1 LYGSLCQKTQTKDQ
15 KHMRNIRKVVAA
27 LGVSVV
33 ASLATSSVALA
44 ESASGSGAT
53 FPQNFLANATV
64 NYNAKTGHNVTYANP
79 GGGSTKGKSD
89 FKANLTDFGGSDSAV
104 TSTQA
109 ATFDWVYVPYVG
121 GAISVAYRLDEIK
134 GATLS
139 LSSATVNGIF
149 TGLITKWN
157 DSNIAADM
165 RANPAWSNSQKKSDL
180 KGAQAQWQPVG
191 PFAAQV
197 TVSLIP
203 STLKS
208 VKGKKVEI
216 VDATAKKTIGTA
228 TVGTKGELALNV
240 KGLNDKS
247 TYDVKVNG
255 KTIAKYKRVSV
266 TLPDKDIT
274 VVYRSDGSGTTN
286 NFTNFLREYANNAWT
301 TNDSFTTAMPGGSAK
316 VASYGSRFQGQSGS
330 ANVSNYIADNSGTIG
345 FTEVSFVTD
354 SARAAKGMQSAL
366 IKNAAG
372 IYVAPTAASAASMIA
387 GATVDAKGFVT
398 FDYKQASNKT
408 GYPIVAITYLLGK
421 TAKSAKN
428 AVVADFA
435 KWMINDYG
443 PTAADALGYAP
454 LAGAIKTAALAQA
467 AKVNSK

>member
-1 LYGSLCQKTQTKDQ
+1 
-15 KHMRNIRKVVAA
+15 MRNIRKVVAA
-27 LGVSVV
+27 IGVSVV

-121 GAISVAYRLDEIK
+121 GAISIAYRLDEIK

-149 TGLITKWN
+149 AGLITKWN

-165 RANPAWSNSQKKSDL
+165 RANPAWANSQKKSDL
-180 KGAQAQWQPVG
+180 KGVQALWQPVG
-191 PFAAQV
+191 PYAAQV

-208 VKGKKVEI
+208 VKGKKVEV
-216 VDATAKKTIGTA
+216 VDTKTKKAVGTA
-228 TVGTKGELALNV
+228 TVGSKGELAVNV

-247 TYDVKVNG
+247 TYEVKVNG
-255 KTIAKYKRVSV
+255 KTIAKYNRVNV

-274 VVYRSDGSGTTN
+274 VVYRSDGSGTVN
-286 NFTNFLREYANNAWT
+286 NFTNFLKMYANDAWT
-301 TNDSFTTAMPGGSAK
+301 TNDSFTTAIPGGSSK
-316 VASYGSRFQGQSGS
+316 VASFGSRYQGQSGS
-330 ANVSNYIADNSGTIG
+330 ANLSNYVADNNGTIG
-345 FTEVSFVTD
+345 FTEASFVTD

-372 IYVAPTAASAASMIA
+372 IYTAPTAAAAASMIG
-387 GATVDAKGFVT
+387 GATIDAQGFVT
-398 FDYKQASNKT
+398 FDYKQANNKT
-408 GYPIVAITYLLGK
+408 AYPVVAVTYLLGK
-421 TAKSAKN
+421 TEKSAKN
-428 AVVADFA
+428 AIVADFA

-443 PTAADALGYAP
+443 PSSADALGYAP
-454 LAGAIKTAALAQA
+454 LAGAIKTAALAQV

>member
-1 LYGSLCQKTQTKDQ
+1 
-15 KHMRNIRKVVAA
+15 MRNIRKVVAA
-27 LGVSVV
+27 IGVSVV
-33 ASLATSSVALA
+33 ATLATSSVALA

-64 NYNAKTGHNVTYANP
+64 NYNAKTGQNVTYANP

-109 ATFDWVYVPYVG
+109 AAFDWVYVPYVG

-149 TGLITKWN
+149 AGLITKWN
-157 DSNIAADM
+157 DTNIAADM

-208 VKGKKVEI
+208 VKGKKVEV
-216 VDATAKKTIGTA
+216 VDAGTKKAVGTA
-228 TVGTKGELALNV
+228 TVGAKGELAVNV

-247 TYDVKVNG
+247 TYEVKVNG

-286 NFTNFLREYANNAWT
+286 NFTNFLKMYANEAWT
-301 TNDSFTTAMPGGSAK
+301 TNDSFTTAIPGGSSK
-316 VASYGSRFQGQSGS
+316 VASFGSRFQGQSGS
-330 ANVSNYIADNSGTIG
+330 ANVSNYIADNNGTIG

-372 IYVAPTAASAASMIA
+372 IYTAPTAAAAASMIG
-387 GATVDAKGFVT
+387 GATIDAKGFVT
-398 FDYKQASNKT
+398 FDYKQANNKT
-408 GYPIVAITYLLGK
+408 GYPIVAVTYLLGK

-428 AVVADFA
+428 AIVADFA

-443 PTAADALGYAP
+443 PASADALGYAP

-467 AKVNSK
+467 ALVNSK

>member
-1 LYGSLCQKTQTKDQ
+1 
-15 KHMRNIRKVVAA
+15 MRNIRKVVAA
-27 LGVSVV
+27 IGVSVV
-33 ASLATSSVALA
+33 ATFATTSVALA

-79 GGGSTKGKSD
+79 GGGSSKGKSD
-89 FKANLTDFGGSDSAV
+89 FKANLTDFGGTDSNV
-104 TSTQA
+104 TASQA
-109 ATFDWVYVPYVG
+109 ASFDWVYVPYVG

-139 LSSATVNGIF
+139 LSAATVNGIF
-149 TGLITKWN
+149 GGLITKWN

-165 RANPAWSNSQKKSDL
+165 RANPAWANTQKKSGL

-208 VKGKKVEI
+208 VKGKKVEV
-216 VDATAKKTIGTA
+216 VDAKAKKTIGTA
-228 TVGTKGELALNV
+228 VVGSKGELALNV
-240 KGLNDKS
+240 RGLNDKS
-247 TYDVKVNG
+247 TYEVKVNG
-255 KTIAKYKRVSV
+255 KVIAKYNRVNV
-266 TLPDKDIT
+266 TLPDRNIT

-286 NFTNFLREYANNAWT
+286 NFTNFLKEYANKDWT
-301 TNDSFTTAMPGGSAK
+301 TNDSFTTAIPGGSSR
-316 VASYGSRFQGQSGS
+316 VASFGSRFQGQSGS
-330 ANVSNYIADNSGTIG
+330 ANVSNYIADNNGTIG

-354 SARAAKGMQSAL
+354 STRAAKGMQSAL

-372 IYVAPTAASAASMIA
+372 IYTAPTAASAASMIGRSA
-387 GATVDAKGFVT
+387 IDAQGFVT
-398 FDYKQASNKT
+398 FDYKQTTNKT
-408 GYPIVAITYLLGK
+408 AYPIVAVTYLLGK

-443 PTAADALGYAP
+443 PTSADALGYAP
-454 LAGAIKTAALAQA
+454 LAGAIKTAALAQV

>member
-1 LYGSLCQKTQTKDQ
+1 
-15 KHMRNIRKVVAA
+15 MRNIRKVVAA
-27 LGVSVV
+27 IGVSVV

-64 NYNAKTGHNVTYANP
+64 NYNAKTGDNVTYANP

-104 TSTQA
+104 TAAQA
-109 ATFDWVYVPYVG
+109 ASFDWVYVPYVG

-139 LSSATVNGIF
+139 LSATTVNGIF
-149 TGLITKWN
+149 AGLITKWN

-165 RANPAWSNSQKKSDL
+165 RANPTWANSLKKSGL
-180 KGAQAQWQPVG
+180 KGAQALWQPVG

-208 VKGKKVEI
+208 VKGKKVEV
-216 VDATAKKTIGTA
+216 VDTKTKKAIGTA
-228 TVGTKGELALNV
+228 TVGSKGELAVNV

-247 TYDVKVNG
+247 TYEVKVNG
-255 KTIAKYKRVSV
+255 KTIAKYNRVSV

-286 NFTNFLREYANNAWT
+286 NFTNFLKEYANNAWT
-301 TNDSFTTAMPGGSAK
+301 TNDSFTTAIPGGSSK
-316 VASYGSRFQGQSGS
+316 VASFGSRFQGQSGS
-330 ANVSNYIADNSGTIG
+330 ANLSNYVADNNGTIG
-345 FTEVSFVTD
+345 FTESSFVTD

-372 IYVAPTAASAASMIA
+372 IYTAPTAAAAASMIS
-387 GATVDAKGFVT
+387 GSTIDEKGFVT
-398 FDYKQASNKT
+398 FDYKQAKNRT
-408 GYPIVAITYLLGK
+408 AFPIVAVTYLLGK

-443 PTAADALGYAP
+443 PASADALGYTP

-467 AKVNSK
+467 AKINSK

>member
-1 LYGSLCQKTQTKDQ
+1 
-15 KHMRNIRKVVAA
+15 MRNIRKVVAIV
-27 LGVSVV
+27 GVAIVGVAIV
-33 ASLATSSVALA
+33 ASLATSSVTLA
-44 ESASGSGAT
+44 ASASGSGAT

-104 TSTQA
+104 TAAQA
-109 ATFDWVYVPYVG
+109 ASFDWVYVPYVG

-139 LSSATVNGIF
+139 LSATTVNGIF
-149 TGLITKWN
+149 GGLITKWN

-165 RANPAWSNSQKKSDL
+165 RANPAWANTQKKSGL

-208 VKGKKVEI
+208 VKGKKVEVI
-216 VDATAKKTIGTA
+216 DAKTKKAIGAT
-228 TVGTKGELALNV
+228 TVGSKGELVLNV
-240 KGLNDKS
+240 RGLNDKA
-247 TYDVKVNG
+247 TYEVKVNG

-266 TLPDKDIT
+266 TLPDKNIT

-286 NFTNFLREYANNAWT
+286 NFTNFLKNYANEAWT
-301 TNDSFTTAMPGGSAK
+301 TNDSFTTAIPGGSSK
-316 VASYGSRFQGQSGS
+316 VASFGSRFQGQSGS
-330 ANVSNYIADNSGTIG
+330 ANVSNYIAGNNGTIG

-354 SARAAKGMQSAL
+354 STRAAMGMQSAL

-372 IYVAPTAASAASMIA
+372 IYTAPTAASAASMI
-387 GATVDAKGFVT
+387 GGSKIDEKGFVT
-398 FDYKQASNKT
+398 FNYKQASNKT
-408 GYPIVAITYLLGK
+408 AYPIVAVTYLLGK

-443 PTAADALGYAP
+443 PTSADALGYAP
-454 LAGAIKTAALAQA
+454 LAGAIKTAALAQV
-467 AKVNSK
+467 AKINSK

>member
-1 LYGSLCQKTQTKDQ
+1 
-15 KHMRNIRKVVAA
+15 MRNIRKVVATV
-27 LGVSVV
+27 GVAIV

-104 TSTQA
+104 TAAQA
-109 ATFDWVYVPYVG
+109 ASFDWVYVPYVG

-139 LSSATVNGIF
+139 LSATTVNGIF
-149 TGLITKWN
+149 GGLITKWN

-165 RANPAWSNSQKKSDL
+165 RANPAWANTQKKSGL

-208 VKGKKVEI
+208 VKGKKIEI
-216 VDATAKKTIGTA
+216 IDAKTKKAIGT
-228 TVGTKGELALNV
+228 TVVGSKGELALYV

-247 TYDVKVNG
+247 TYEVKVNG
-255 KTIAKYKRVSV
+255 KTIAKYNRVNV
-266 TLPDKDIT
+266 TLPDRNIT

-286 NFTNFLREYANNAWT
+286 NFTNFLKEYANKDWT
-301 TNDSFTTAMPGGSAK
+301 TNDSFTTAIPGGSSR
-316 VASYGSRFQGQSGS
+316 VASFGSRFQGQSGS
-330 ANVSNYIADNSGTIG
+330 ANVSNYIADNNGTIG

-354 SARAAKGMQSAL
+354 STRAAKGMQSAL

-372 IYVAPTAASAASMIA
+372 IYTAPTAASAASMI
-387 GATVDAKGFVT
+387 GGSKIDEKGFVT

-408 GYPIVAITYLLGK
+408 AYPIVAVTYLLGK

-443 PTAADALGYAP
+443 PTSADALGYAP
-454 LAGAIKTAALAQA
+454 LAGAIKTAALAQV

>member
-1 LYGSLCQKTQTKDQ
+1 
-15 KHMRNIRKVVAA
+15 MRNIRKVVAA
-27 LGVSVV
+27 IGVSVV

-64 NYNAKTGHNVTYANP
+64 NFNAKTGHNVTYANP

-104 TSTQA
+104 TSAQA
-109 ATFDWVYVPYVG
+109 AAFDWVYVPYVG
-121 GAISVAYRLDEIK
+121 GAISVAYRLDEIS

-149 TGLITKWN
+149 AGLITKWN
-157 DSNIAADM
+157 DTNIAADM

-208 VKGKKVEI
+208 VKGKKVEVI
-216 VDATAKKTIGTA
+216 DSGTKKAIGTA
-228 TVGTKGELALNV
+228 TVGAKGELAVNV

-247 TYDVKVNG
+247 TYEVKVNG
-255 KTIAKYKRVSV
+255 KTIAKYKRVNV

-286 NFTNFLREYANNAWT
+286 NFTNFLKNYANEAWT
-301 TNDSFTTAMPGGSAK
+301 TNDSFTTAIPGGSAK
-316 VASYGSRFQGQSGS
+316 VASFGSRYQGQSGS
-330 ANVSNYIADNSGTIG
+330 ANVSNYIADNNGTIG

-372 IYVAPTAASAASMIA
+372 IYTAPTAAAAASMIG
-387 GATVDAKGFVT
+387 GATIDAQGFVT
-398 FDYKQASNKT
+398 FDYKQANNKT
-408 GYPIVAITYLLGK
+408 AYPIVAVTYLLGK

-428 AVVADFA
+428 ALVAEFA
-435 KWMINDYG
+435 TWMINDYG
-443 PTAADALGYAP
+443 PASADALGYAP

>member
-1 LYGSLCQKTQTKDQ
+1 
-15 KHMRNIRKVVAA
+15 MRNIRKVVAA
-27 LGVSVV
+27 IGVSVV
-33 ASLATSSVALA
+33 TSLATSSVALA

-64 NYNAKTGHNVTYANP
+64 NYNAKTGENVTYANP

-104 TSTQA
+104 TAAQA
-109 ATFDWVYVPYVG
+109 ASFDWVYVPYVG

-208 VKGKKVEI
+208 VKGKKVEVI
-216 VDATAKKTIGTA
+216 DSKTKKAIGTA
-228 TVGTKGELALNV
+228 TVGSKGELAVNV

-247 TYDVKVNG
+247 TYEVKVNG
-255 KTIAKYKRVSV
+255 KTIAKYTRVNV

-301 TNDSFTTAMPGGSAK
+301 TNDSFTTAIPGGSSK

-330 ANVSNYIADNSGTIG
+330 ANVSNYIADNNGTIG

-372 IYVAPTAASAASMIA
+372 IYTAPTAAAAASMIA
-387 GATVDAKGFVT
+387 GATVDAQGFVT
-398 FDYKQASNKT
+398 FDYKQAKNKT
-408 GYPIVAITYLLGK
+408 GYPIVAVTYLLGK

-428 AVVADFA
+428 ALVAEFA
-435 KWMINDYG
+435 TWMINDYG
-443 PTAADALGYAP
+443 PSSADALGYAP
-454 LAGAIKTAALAQA
+454 LAGAIKTAALAQV
-467 AKVNSK
+467 AKINSK

>member
-1 LYGSLCQKTQTKDQ
+1 
-15 KHMRNIRKVVAA
+15 MRNIRKVVAA
-27 LGVSVV
+27 IGVSVV

-64 NYNAKTGHNVTYANP
+64 NYNAKTGDNVTYANP

-104 TSTQA
+104 TAAQA
-109 ATFDWVYVPYVG
+109 ASFDWVYVPYVG

-139 LSSATVNGIF
+139 LSATTVNGIF
-149 TGLITKWN
+149 AGLITKWN

-165 RANPAWSNSQKKSDL
+165 RANPTWANSLKKSGL
-180 KGAQAQWQPVG
+180 KGAQALWQPVG

-208 VKGKKVEI
+208 VKGKKVEV
-216 VDATAKKTIGTA
+216 VDTKTKKAIGTA
-228 TVGTKGELALNV
+228 TVGSKGELAVNV

-247 TYDVKVNG
+247 TYEVKVNG
-255 KTIAKYKRVSV
+255 KTIAKYNRVSV
-266 TLPDKDIT
+266 TLPNKDIT

-286 NFTNFLREYANNAWT
+286 NFTNFLKEYANNAWT
-301 TNDSFTTAMPGGSAK
+301 TNDSFTTAIPGGSSK
-316 VASYGSRFQGQSGS
+316 VASFGSRFQGQSGS
-330 ANVSNYIADNSGTIG
+330 ANLSNYVADNNGTIG
-345 FTEVSFVTD
+345 FTESSFVTD

-372 IYVAPTAASAASMIA
+372 IYTAPTAAAAASMIS
-387 GATVDAKGFVT
+387 GSTIDEKGFVT
-398 FDYKQASNKT
+398 FDYKQAKNRT
-408 GYPIVAITYLLGK
+408 AFPIVAVTYLLGK

-443 PTAADALGYAP
+443 PASADALGYTP

-467 AKVNSK
+467 AKINSK

>member
-1 LYGSLCQKTQTKDQ
+1 
-15 KHMRNIRKVVAA
+15 
-27 LGVSVV
+27 
-33 ASLATSSVALA
+33 
-44 ESASGSGAT
+44 
-53 FPQNFLANATV
+53 
-64 NYNAKTGHNVTYANP
+64 
-79 GGGSTKGKSD
+79 
-89 FKANLTDFGGSDSAV
+89 
-104 TSTQA
+104 
-109 ATFDWVYVPYVG
+109 VPYVG

-149 TGLITKWN
+149 AGLITKWN
-157 DSNIAADM
+157 DTNIAADM

-208 VKGKKVEI
+208 VKGKKVEVI
-216 VDATAKKTIGTA
+216 DAGTKKAIGTA
-228 TVGTKGELALNV
+228 TVGAKGELAVNV

-247 TYDVKVNG
+247 TYEVKVNG

-286 NFTNFLREYANNAWT
+286 NFTNFLKNYANEAWT
-301 TNDSFTTAMPGGSAK
+301 TNDSFTTAIPGGSSK
-316 VASYGSRFQGQSGS
+316 VASFGSRFQGQSGS
-330 ANVSNYIADNSGTIG
+330 ANVSNYIADNNGTIG

-372 IYVAPTAASAASMIA
+372 IYTAPTAAAAASMIG
-387 GATVDAKGFVT
+387 GATIDAQGFVT
-398 FDYKQASNKT
+398 FDYKQAKNAT
-408 GYPIVAITYLLGK
+408 AYPIVAVTYLLGK

-435 KWMINDYG
+435 KWMINEYG

-467 AKVNSK
+467 AKINSK

>member
-1 LYGSLCQKTQTKDQ
+1 
-15 KHMRNIRKVVAA
+15 MRNIRKVVAA
-27 LGVSVV
+27 IGVSVV

-64 NYNAKTGHNVTYANP
+64 NYNAKTGDNVTYANP

-104 TSTQA
+104 TAAQA
-109 ATFDWVYVPYVG
+109 ASFDWVYVPYVG

-208 VKGKKVEI
+208 VKGKKVEV

-228 TVGTKGELALNV
+228 TIGTKGELAVNV

-330 ANVSNYIADNSGTIG
+330 ANVSNYIADNNGTIG

-372 IYVAPTAASAASMIA
+372 IYTAPTAASAASMIG
-387 GATVDAKGFVT
+387 GATIDAQGFVT
-398 FDYKQASNKT
+398 FDYKQAKNRT
-408 GYPIVAITYLLGK
+408 AYPIVAVTYLLGK

-428 AVVADFA
+428 ALVADFA

-443 PTAADALGYAP
+443 PASADALGYAP
-454 LAGAIKTAALAQA
+454 LAGAIKTAALAQV
-467 AKVNSK
+467 AKINSK

>member
-1 LYGSLCQKTQTKDQ
+1 
-15 KHMRNIRKVVAA
+15 MRNIRKVVAA
-27 LGVSVV
+27 IGVSVV

-64 NYNAKTGHNVTYANP
+64 NYNAKTGQNVTYANP

-109 ATFDWVYVPYVG
+109 ASFDWVYVPYVG

-149 TGLITKWN
+149 AGLITKWN
-157 DSNIAADM
+157 DTNIAADM
-165 RANPAWSNSQKKSDL
+165 RANPAWSNSQKKSGL

-208 VKGKKVEI
+208 VKGKKVEV
-216 VDATAKKTIGTA
+216 VDAGTKKAVGTA
-228 TVGTKGELALNV
+228 TVGAKGELAVNV

-247 TYDVKVNG
+247 TYEVKVNG

-286 NFTNFLREYANNAWT
+286 NFTNFLKMYANEAWT
-301 TNDSFTTAMPGGSAK
+301 TNDSFTTAIPGGSSK

-330 ANVSNYIADNSGTIG
+330 ANVSNYIADNNGTIG

-372 IYVAPTAASAASMIA
+372 IYTAPTAAAAASMIG
-387 GATVDAKGFVT
+387 GATIDAQGFVT
-398 FDYKQASNKT
+398 FDYKQSKNQTA
-408 GYPIVAITYLLGK
+408 YPIVAVTYLLGK
-421 TAKSAKN
+421 TSKSAKN
-428 AVVADFA
+428 ALVADFA

-443 PTAADALGYAP
+443 PSSADALGYAP
-454 LAGAIKTAALAQA
+454 LAGAIKTAALAQV

>member
-1 LYGSLCQKTQTKDQ
+1 
-15 KHMRNIRKVVAA
+15 MRNIRKVVAA
-27 LGVSVV
+27 IGVSVV

-64 NYNAKTGHNVTYANP
+64 NFNAKTGHNVTYANP

-104 TSTQA
+104 TAAQA
-109 ATFDWVYVPYVG
+109 ASFDWVYVPYVG

-149 TGLITKWN
+149 SGLITKWN

-228 TVGTKGELALNV
+228 TVGTKGELAVNV
-240 KGLNDKS
+240 KGLNDKA

-301 TNDSFTTAMPGGSAK
+301 TNDSFTTAIPGGSAK
-316 VASYGSRFQGQSGS
+316 VASFGSRFQGQSGS
-330 ANVSNYIADNSGTIG
+330 ANVSNYIADNNGTIG

-372 IYVAPTAASAASMIA
+372 IYTAPTAASAASMIA
-387 GATVDAKGFVT
+387 GATVDAQGFVT
-398 FDYKQASNKT
+398 FDYKQANNKT
-408 GYPIVAITYLLGK
+408 GYPIVAVTYLLGK

-428 AVVADFA
+428 ALVAEFA
-435 KWMINDYG
+435 TWMINDYG

-454 LAGAIKTAALAQA
+454 LAGAIKTAALAQV
-467 AKVNSK
+467 AKINSK

>member
-1 LYGSLCQKTQTKDQ
+1 
-15 KHMRNIRKVVAA
+15 MRNIRKVVAA
-27 LGVSVV
+27 IGVSVV

-109 ATFDWVYVPYVG
+109 ASFDWVYVPYVG

-149 TGLITKWN
+149 AGLITKWN
-157 DSNIAADM
+157 DTNIAADM

-208 VKGKKVEI
+208 VKGKKVEV
-216 VDATAKKTIGTA
+216 VDAGTKKAVGTA
-228 TVGTKGELALNV
+228 TVGAKGELAVNV
-240 KGLNDKS
+240 KGLDDKS
-247 TYDVKVNG
+247 TYEVKVNG

-286 NFTNFLREYANNAWT
+286 NFTNFLKMYANEAWT
-301 TNDSFTTAMPGGSAK
+301 TNDSFTTAIPGGSSK

-330 ANVSNYIADNSGTIG
+330 ANVSNYIADNNGTIG

-372 IYVAPTAASAASMIA
+372 IYTAPTAAAAASMIG
-387 GATVDAKGFVT
+387 GATIDAKGFVT
-398 FDYKQASNKT
+398 FDYKQANNKT
-408 GYPIVAITYLLGK
+408 GYPIVAVTYLLGK

-428 AVVADFA
+428 AIVADFA

-443 PTAADALGYAP
+443 PASADALGYAP

-467 AKVNSK
+467 ALVNSK

>member
-1 LYGSLCQKTQTKDQ
+1 
-15 KHMRNIRKVVAA
+15 
-27 LGVSVV
+27 
-33 ASLATSSVALA
+33 
-44 ESASGSGAT
+44 
-53 FPQNFLANATV
+53 V

-104 TSTQA
+104 TAAQA
-109 ATFDWVYVPYVG
+109 ASFDWVYVPYVG

-228 TVGTKGELALNV
+228 TVGTKGELAVNV

-301 TNDSFTTAMPGGSAK
+301 TNDSFTTAMPGGSSK

-330 ANVSNYIADNSGTIG
+330 ANVSNYIADNNGTIG

-372 IYVAPTAASAASMIA
+372 IYTAPTAASAASMIG
-387 GATVDAKGFVT
+387 GATIDAKGFVT
-398 FDYKQASNKT
+398 FDYKQANNKT
-408 GYPIVAITYLLGK
+408 AYPIVAVTYLLGK

-454 LAGAIKTAALAQA
+454 LAGAIKTAALAQVA
-467 AKVNSK
+467 QINSK

>member
-1 LYGSLCQKTQTKDQ
+1 
-15 KHMRNIRKVVAA
+15 MRNIRKVVAA
-27 LGVSVV
+27 IGVSVV

-109 ATFDWVYVPYVG
+109 AAFDWVYVPYVG

-149 TGLITKWN
+149 AGLITKWN
-157 DSNIAADM
+157 DTNIAADM

-208 VKGKKVEI
+208 VKGKKVEV
-216 VDATAKKTIGTA
+216 VDAGTKKAVGTA
-228 TVGTKGELALNV
+228 TVGSKGELAVNV

-247 TYDVKVNG
+247 TYEVKVNG

-286 NFTNFLREYANNAWT
+286 NFTNFLKMYANEAWT
-301 TNDSFTTAMPGGSAK
+301 TNDSFTTAIPGGSSK
-316 VASYGSRFQGQSGS
+316 VASFGSRFQGQSGS
-330 ANVSNYIADNSGTIG
+330 ANVSNYIADNNGTIG

-372 IYVAPTAASAASMIA
+372 IYTAPTAAAAASMIG
-387 GATVDAKGFVT
+387 GATIDAKGFVT
-398 FDYKQASNKT
+398 FDYKQANNKT
-408 GYPIVAITYLLGK
+408 GYPIVAVTYLLGK

-428 AVVADFA
+428 AIVADFA

-443 PTAADALGYAP
+443 PASADALGYAP

-467 AKVNSK
+467 ALVNSK

>member
-1 LYGSLCQKTQTKDQ
+1 
-15 KHMRNIRKVVAA
+15 MRNIRKVVAA
-27 LGVSVV
+27 IGVSVV

-109 ATFDWVYVPYVG
+109 AAFDWVYVPYVG

-149 TGLITKWN
+149 AGLITKWN
-157 DSNIAADM
+157 DTNIAADM

-208 VKGKKVEI
+208 VKGKKVEV
-216 VDATAKKTIGTA
+216 VDAGTKKAVGTA
-228 TVGTKGELALNV
+228 TVGAKGELAVNV
-240 KGLNDKS
+240 KGLDDKS
-247 TYDVKVNG
+247 TYEVKVNG

-286 NFTNFLREYANNAWT
+286 NFTNFLKMYANEAWT
-301 TNDSFTTAMPGGSAK
+301 TNDSFTTAIPGGSSK
-316 VASYGSRFQGQSGS
+316 VASFGSRFQGQSGS
-330 ANVSNYIADNSGTIG
+330 ANVSNYIADNNGTIG

-372 IYVAPTAASAASMIA
+372 IYTAPTAAAAASMIG
-387 GATVDAKGFVT
+387 GATIDAKGFVT
-398 FDYKQASNKT
+398 FDYKQANNKT
-408 GYPIVAITYLLGK
+408 GYPIVAVTYLLGK

-428 AVVADFA
+428 AIVADFA

-443 PTAADALGYAP
+443 PASADALGYAP

-467 AKVNSK
+467 ALVNSK

>member
-1 LYGSLCQKTQTKDQ
+1 
-15 KHMRNIRKVVAA
+15 MRNIRKVVAA
-27 LGVSVV
+27 IGVSVV

-64 NYNAKTGHNVTYANP
+64 NYNAKTGDNVTYANP

-89 FKANLTDFGGSDSAV
+89 FKANLTDFGGTDSAV
-104 TSTQA
+104 TAAQA
-109 ATFDWVYVPYVG
+109 ASFDWVYVPYVG

-149 TGLITKWN
+149 AGLITKWN

-208 VKGKKVEI
+208 VKGKKVEVI
-216 VDATAKKTIGTA
+216 DSGTKKAIGTA
-228 TVGTKGELALNV
+228 TVGSKGELVLNV
-240 KGLNDKS
+240 RGLNDKS
-247 TYDVKVNG
+247 TYEVKVNG

-301 TNDSFTTAMPGGSAK
+301 TNDSFTTAIPGGSAK
-316 VASYGSRFQGQSGS
+316 VASFGSRFQGQSGS
-330 ANVSNYIADNSGTIG
+330 ANVSNYIADNNGTIG

-372 IYVAPTAASAASMIA
+372 IYTAPTAASAASMIA
-387 GATVDAKGFVT
+387 GATVDAQGFVT
-398 FDYKQASNKT
+398 FDYKQANNKT
-408 GYPIVAITYLLGK
+408 AYPIVAVTYLLGK

-428 AVVADFA
+428 ALVAEFA

-454 LAGAIKTAALAQA
+454 LAGAIKTAALAQV
-467 AKVNSK
+467 AKINSK

>member
-1 LYGSLCQKTQTKDQ
+1 
-15 KHMRNIRKVVAA
+15 MRNIRKVVAA
-27 LGVSVV
+27 IGVSVV

-64 NYNAKTGHNVTYANP
+64 NYNAKTGDNVTYANP

-89 FKANLTDFGGSDSAV
+89 FKANLTDFGGTDSAV
-104 TSTQA
+104 TAAQA
-109 ATFDWVYVPYVG
+109 ASFDWVYVPYVG

-149 TGLITKWN
+149 AGLITKWN

-208 VKGKKVEI
+208 VKGKKVEVI
-216 VDATAKKTIGTA
+216 DSGTKKAIGTA
-228 TVGTKGELALNV
+228 TVGSKGELALNV
-240 KGLNDKS
+240 RGLNDKS
-247 TYDVKVNG
+247 TYEVKVNG
-255 KTIAKYKRVSV
+255 KTIAKYKRVNV
-266 TLPDKDIT
+266 TLPDRNIT

-316 VASYGSRFQGQSGS
+316 VASFGSRFQGQSGS
-330 ANVSNYIADNSGTIG
+330 ANVSNYIADNNGTIG
-345 FTEVSFVTD
+345 YTEVSFVTD

-366 IKNAAG
+366 LKNAAG
-372 IYVAPTAASAASMIA
+372 IYTAPTAASASSMIS
-387 GATVDAKGFVT
+387 GATIDAQGFVT
-398 FDYKQASNKT
+398 FDYKQAKNRT
-408 GYPIVAITYLLGK
+408 AYPIVAVTYLLGK

-428 AVVADFA
+428 ALVADFA

-443 PTAADALGYAP
+443 PTSADALGYAP
-454 LAGAIKTAALAQA
+454 LAGAIKTAALAQV
-467 AKVNSK
+467 AKINSK

>member
-1 LYGSLCQKTQTKDQ
+1 
-15 KHMRNIRKVVAA
+15 
-27 LGVSVV
+27 
-33 ASLATSSVALA
+33 
-44 ESASGSGAT
+44 
-53 FPQNFLANATV
+53 V

-104 TSTQA
+104 TAAQA
-109 ATFDWVYVPYVG
+109 ASFDWVYVPYVG

-228 TVGTKGELALNV
+228 TVGTKGELAVNV

-301 TNDSFTTAMPGGSAK
+301 TNDSFTTAMPGGSSK

-330 ANVSNYIADNSGTIG
+330 ANVSNYIADNNGTIG

-372 IYVAPTAASAASMIA
+372 IYTAPTAASAASMIG
-387 GATVDAKGFVT
+387 GAAIDAKGFVT
-398 FDYKQASNKT
+398 FDYKQANNKT
-408 GYPIVAITYLLGK
+408 AYPIVAVTYLLGK

-467 AKVNSK
+467 AQINSK

>member
-1 LYGSLCQKTQTKDQ
+1 
-15 KHMRNIRKVVAA
+15 MRNIRKVVAA
-27 LGVSVV
+27 IGVSVV

-64 NYNAKTGHNVTYANP
+64 NFNAKTGHNVTYANP

-104 TSTQA
+104 TAAQA
-109 ATFDWVYVPYVG
+109 ASFDWVYVPYVG

-208 VKGKKVEI
+208 VKGKKVEV

-228 TVGTKGELALNV
+228 TVGTKGELAVNV
-240 KGLNDKS
+240 RGLNDKS

-301 TNDSFTTAMPGGSAK
+301 TNDSFTTAIPGGSAK
-316 VASYGSRFQGQSGS
+316 VASFGSRFQGQSGS
-330 ANVSNYIADNSGTIG
+330 ANVSNYIADNNGTIG

-387 GATVDAKGFVT
+387 GAAIDAQGFVT
-398 FDYKQASNKT
+398 FDYKQAKNRT

-428 AVVADFA
+428 ALVAEFA
-435 KWMINDYG
+435 TWMINDYG

-454 LAGAIKTAALAQA
+454 LAGAIKTAALAQV